1 MVEVCIF
8 TKRVVLFQLIIKFRP
23 KHYFDKI
30 QYCSK
35 TFMNCQFLSK
45 KTLYHEISK
54 VDYTKKLDNLVKI
67 LKIIQL
73 FSIYTHKITKF
84 LC

>member
-8 TKRVVLFQLIIKFRP
+8 ARRVVLLQSIIKFCP
-23 KHYFDKI
+23 KHYFQKK
-30 QYCSK
+30 YCSK
-35 TFMNCQFLSK
+35 TIINCNFISN
-45 KTLYHEISK
+45 TLYHEISK
-54 VDYTKKLDNLVKI
+54 VDSTKKLDNLVKI